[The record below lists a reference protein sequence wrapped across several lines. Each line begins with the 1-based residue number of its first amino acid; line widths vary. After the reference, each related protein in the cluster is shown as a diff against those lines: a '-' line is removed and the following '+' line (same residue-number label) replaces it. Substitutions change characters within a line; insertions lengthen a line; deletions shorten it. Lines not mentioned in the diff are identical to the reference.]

1 MTNYC
6 SQTIDPLVSKGSI
19 TEIFSKEPEYKK
31 FAERFG
37 ALQGLANMHDQAF
50 EASLKPAITMAG
62 SRALDALNRDNL
74 AFLYDMK
81 MRDAQSKASGPAP
94 QETHQLA
101 LHTHA

>member
-1 MTNYC
+1 M
-6 SQTIDPLVSKGSI
+6 VSKGSI
-19 TEIFSKEPEYKK
+19 IEIFSKEPEYKK
-31 FAERFG
+31 FADRFA

-50 EASLKPAITMAG
+50 EASLKPAIATAG
-62 SRALDALNRDNL
+62 SRALSTLNRENL
-74 AFLYDMK
+74 EFFYDMK